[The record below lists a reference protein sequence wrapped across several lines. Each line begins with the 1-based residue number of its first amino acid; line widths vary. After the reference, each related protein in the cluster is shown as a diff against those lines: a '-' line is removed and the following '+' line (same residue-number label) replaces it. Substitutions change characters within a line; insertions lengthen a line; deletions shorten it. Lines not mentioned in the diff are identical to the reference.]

1 MSLSVELW
9 RVPSAILPATRGVV
23 DDARAIATT
32 ASDREVTFLAASI
45 AYYTF
50 VSLIPLLVLAVVV
63 TTFFGGAAMEE
74 RITAAAGA
82 YLLPTG
88 QQLIEGALENQTGA
102 GSVSV
107 VSFLLT
113 VWGALKVFR
122 GFDVAFSR
130 IYGSEPGGIVDQI
143 TDGLVAILS
152 VGLGLAVAVAVT
164 ATVALLN
171 LPFVRL
177 LSPMLLLA
185 TLFTALFPFYYVFPD
200 LQMPLREAAPGAAFA
215 AFGWTVLST
224 AFGFYAANASGVS
237 GALGAIL
244 LLLTWFYFGGT
255 LLLVGGVINAVL
267 GGRLID
273 RQLQL
278 GGGRRTV
285 PMSDDRE
292 RPRTEPRGAPD
303 ISELDERI
311 SELRA
316 DLDAFESDVDERTV
330 DRPQLEAELERYVRK
345 RMRRGH
351 ARGWGPYLVL
361 LYGTVMTLGAF
372 YFLDGL
378 YAIAAMIVLF
388 LSTLG
393 LYVLFLVVGVG
404 LNVTSLPS
412 RIADIVRKRRG

>member
-1 MSLSVELW
+1 M
-9 RVPSAILPATRGVV
+9 PSAITSTAKGIV
-23 DDARAIATT
+23 DEIRFIAAT
-32 ASDREVTFLAASI
+32 ASDRDVTFLAASI
-45 AYYTF
+45 SYYTF
-50 VSLIPLLVLAVVV
+50 VSLVPLLVLTIVVA
-63 TTFFGGAAMEE
+63 TFFGGPGMEE
-74 RITAAAGA
+74 RITTAASA

-88 QQLIEGALENQTGA
+88 QQLVEDALENQTGA
-102 GSVSV
+102 GGVSV

-130 IYGSEPGGIVDQI
+130 IYGSDSGGIVEQVS
-143 TDGLVAILS
+143 DGLVAVLS
-152 VGLGLAVAVAVT
+152 VGLGLAAAVAVT
-164 ATVALLN
+164 AALTLVD
-171 LPFVRL
+171 LPFVGV
-177 LSPMLLLA
+177 LSPVLLLG
-185 TLFTALFPFYYVFPD
+185 TLFVAFFPFYYVFPD
-200 LQMPLREAAPGAAFA
+200 LEMPLREAVPGTVFTAV
-215 AFGWTVLST
+215 GWTVLT
-224 AFGFYAANASGVS
+224 TVFGFYASTASGVS

-255 LLLVGGVINAVL
+255 LLLVGGVVNAVL
-267 GGRLID
+267 GGRLED
-273 RQLQL
+273 RQLQQ
-278 GGGRRTV
+278 GGDPRTV
-285 PMSDDRE
+285 PMSDDGE

-303 ISELDERI
+303 ISELDERV

-330 DRPQLEAELERYVRK
+330 DRPKLESELKRYVRK

-372 YFLDGL
+372 YFLDGV

-393 LYVLFLVVGVG
+393 LYTLFVLVGVG
-404 LNVTSLPS
+404 LSATAVPS
-412 RIADIVRKRRG
+412 KMLDVVRNRRG